1 MQSKEAW
8 AKAADCAA
16 RAEGAFDDET
26 RDLFVRLRDTW
37 TRLATSVEFTE
48 ADEAGQQA
56 PLVPSDERTPDRD
69 ARPLA
74 AAGDVAVAP
83 DR

>member
-1 MQSKEAW
+1 MQSKDAW

-26 RDLFVRLRDTW
+26 RDLFERLRDTW
-37 TRLATSVEFTE
+37 TRLATSFEFIE
-48 ADEAGQQA
+48 ADDAGQQA
-56 PLVPSDERTPDRD
+56 PLVPNDERALDRD
-69 ARPLA
+69 GPAFATSDA
-74 AAGDVAVAP
+74 AAAH